1 MRPSTASI
9 LVGVVAAVLGTL
21 ALVAWRV
28 HGLPWAS
35 TPFGHGMGV
44 LGTLL
49 MLWAGFGYAWRK
61 RHLALGASSMRDAM
75 TMHMV
80 AGLAGPYLVILHS
93 GFDFRG
99 LAGVLTLLT
108 MLVVASGIVGRLV
121 FGVVPRAI
129 VVADPVKAAML
140 EAEMA
145 QIERRLAELSRQ
157 PSPAPE
163 EVASLRDAM
172 VALQH
177 REELM
182 RSRWRQE
189 GGGVAWRRVMS
200 LWWPLHIPGSVALW
214 VVALAHVVGTLYY
227 ATFSR

>member
-1 MRPSTASI
+1 MRPSTGSI
-9 LVGVVAAVLGTL
+9 LLGVLAAVLGTL

-44 LGTLL
+44 VGTLL

-61 RHLALGASSMRDAM
+61 RHQALGASSMREAM
-75 TMHMV
+75 TIHMV
-80 AGLAGPYLVILHS
+80 AGLVGPYLVILHS
-93 GFDFRG
+93 GFEFRW
-99 LAGVLTLLT
+99 LAGALTVLT
-108 MLVVASGIVGRLV
+108 MLVVASGVVGRLV
-121 FGVVPRAI
+121 FGAVPRA
-129 VVADPVKAAML
+129 VVVGDPVKAAML

-145 QIERRLAELSRQ
+145 QVERRLAELARQ
-157 PSPAPE
+157 PAAATDE
-163 EVASLRDAM
+163 LASLREAM
-172 VALQH
+172 VTLGHQ
-177 REELM
+177 EELL

-200 LWWPLHIPGSVALW
+200 FWWPLHIPGSIALW
-214 VVALAHVVGTLYY
+214 VVAAAHVVGTLYY